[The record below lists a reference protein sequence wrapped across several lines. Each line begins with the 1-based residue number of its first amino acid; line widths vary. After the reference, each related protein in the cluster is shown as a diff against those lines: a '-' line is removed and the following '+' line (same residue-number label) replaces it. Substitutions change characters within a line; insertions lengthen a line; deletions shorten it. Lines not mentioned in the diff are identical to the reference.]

1 MANEPDYLELGTF
14 CCDVCQA
21 LNRGTKG
28 KKPDELSPSLY
39 DAINQL
45 KL

>member
-1 MANEPDYLELGTF
+1 MADGPDYVELGSF
-14 CCDVCQA
+14 CSDVCQA
-21 LNRGTKG
+21 LDQGTKEKG
-28 KKPDELSPSLY
+28 PDELSPSVY